1 MLTPNM
7 ACSGET
13 TRRERGQSL
22 VEFALVLGFVILP
35 LTMVFIE
42 SSVLLYQYVA
52 LTNATR
58 EGARAGSIYLYVG
71 DPGGSTDAADAL
83 RKEAVAEAVSGTL
96 RPLMPAPPDCD
107 GTIATTTCQISYGPP
122 NDPLPAS
129 PPIPD
134 PLRSTDA
141 MTVTLVYTHSFLFGA
156 LGNEMAVRAQSSM
169 RIEPSS
175 VISGTGP

>member
-1 MLTPNM
+1 MLISKI

-42 SSVLLYQYVA
+42 ASVLLYEYVA
-52 LTNATR
+52 LTNAAR

-71 DPGGSTDAADAL
+71 DPGGSTQAADDE
-83 RKEAVAEAVSGTL
+83 RKDAVAAAVSGTL
-96 RPLMPAPPDCD
+96 RPLIPAPPDCD
-107 GTIATTTCQISYGPP
+107 GTSSSTTCQISYGPSS
-122 NDPLPAS
+122 A
-129 PPIPD
+129 PIPD

-141 MTVTLVYTHSFLFGA
+141 MTVTLVYSHTFLFGA

>member
-1 MLTPNM
+1 MLTSNI
-7 ACSGET
+7 ACSGKT
-13 TRRERGQSL
+13 TRRERGQSV

-42 SSVLLYQYVA
+42 ASVLLYEYVA
-52 LTNATR
+52 LTNAAR

-71 DPGGSTDAADAL
+71 DPGGSTLAADDE
-83 RKEAVAEAVSGTL
+83 RKEAVAQAVSGPL
-96 RPLMPAPPDCD
+96 RPLIPAPPDCD
-107 GTIATTTCQISYGPP
+107 GAGSSTSCQITYGPSSAP
-122 NDPLPAS
+122 IPSN

-141 MTVTLVYTHSFLFGA
+141 MTVTLVYTHTFLFGA

-175 VISGTGP
+175 VISATGP

>member
-1 MLTPNM
+1 M
-7 ACSGET
+7 
-13 TRRERGQSL
+13 
-22 VEFALVLGFVILP
+22 EFALVLAFVILP

-42 SSVLLYQYVA
+42 ASVLLYEYVA

-71 DPGGSTDAADAL
+71 DPGESPDAADAE
-83 RKEAVAEAVSGTL
+83 RKKAVAEAVSGTL
-96 RPLMPAPPDCD
+96 RPLIPAPPDC
-107 GTIATTTCQISYGPP
+107 GGAGSSTSCQITYGPSS
-122 NDPLPAS
+122 DPIPS
-129 PPIPD
+129 IPPIPN

-175 VISGTGP
+175 VIPSTGP

>member
-1 MLTPNM
+1 MLTSNI
-7 ACSGET
+7 ACSGKT
-13 TRRERGQSL
+13 TRRERGQSI

-42 SSVLLYQYVA
+42 ASVLLYEYVT
-52 LTNATR
+52 LTNAAR

-71 DPGGSTDAADAL
+71 DPGGSTLAADDE
-83 RKEAVAEAVSGTL
+83 RKEAVAEAVSGPL
-96 RPLMPAPPDCD
+96 RPLIPAPPDCD
-107 GTIATTTCQISYGPP
+107 GTSSSTTCQISYGPSS
-122 NDPLPAS
+122 A
-129 PPIPD
+129 PIPD

-141 MTVTLVYTHSFLFGA
+141 LTVTLVYTHPFLFGA

-175 VISGTGP
+175 VISATGH